1 MKILLINTNPV
12 VSRLT
17 ALSARKEGVEL
28 DEVRDVSEIDNI
40 DIYDIIFVDSDMD
53 IEQISHF
60 LKSSKA
66 KRRVIFATQEQRNI
80 DDIFNF
86 TILKPFLPSEVS
98 SILRDT
104 KGEMEVH
111 GDSLILDKRESQKPK
126 PKDDKR
132 EEEEYINLSR
142 LISTK
147 DDEIEDRASKEP
159 NKLGE
164 IPLFEIDNDLK
175 ESSSSSSVLEKELF
189 SIDRDSERDVKFDE
203 PEIKRDIVDIDPKEK
218 IEDEPK
224 IGRERVVNKSIED
237 MSVDVDTQYKSR
249 LLKDSVSSL
258 TIEELRKLLRGT
270 TINIKIEFPKE
281 V

>member
-1 MKILLINTNPV
+1 M
-12 VSRLT
+12 
-17 ALSARKEGVEL
+17 
-28 DEVRDVSEIDNI
+28 
-40 DIYDIIFVDSDMD
+40 
-53 IEQISHF
+53 
-60 LKSSKA
+60 
-66 KRRVIFATQEQRNI
+66 
-80 DDIFNF
+80 
-86 TILKPFLPSEVS
+86 
-98 SILRDT
+98 
-104 KGEMEVH
+104 
-111 GDSLILDKRESQKPK
+111 
-126 PKDDKR
+126 
-132 EEEEYINLSR
+132 SR

>member
-1 MKILLINTNPV
+1 
-12 VSRLT
+12 
-17 ALSARKEGVEL
+17 
-28 DEVRDVSEIDNI
+28 
-40 DIYDIIFVDSDMD
+40 MD

-147 DDEIEDRASKEP
+147 DDEIEDRAQKRP
-159 NKLGE
+159 NKLGRE
-164 IPLFEIDNDLK
+164 FPLFEI
-175 ESSSSSSVLEKELF
+175 
-189 SIDRDSERDVKFDE
+189 
-203 PEIKRDIVDIDPKEK
+203 
-218 IEDEPK
+218 
-224 IGRERVVNKSIED
+224 
-237 MSVDVDTQYKSR
+237 R
-249 LLKDSVSSL
+249 LLDL
-258 TIEELRKLLRGT
+258 
-270 TINIKIEFPKE
+270 
-281 V
+281 

>member
-1 MKILLINTNPV
+1 MMEYSNLPIP
-12 VSRLT
+12 
-17 ALSARKEGVEL
+17 
-28 DEVRDVSEIDNI
+28 
-40 DIYDIIFVDSDMD
+40 
-53 IEQISHF
+53 
-60 LKSSKA
+60 
-66 KRRVIFATQEQRNI
+66 
-80 DDIFNF
+80 
-86 TILKPFLPSEVS
+86 KPFLPSEVS

-270 TINIKIEFPKE
+270 TIIY
-281 V
+281 